1 MLKQVIKEMRGH
13 LNPHSM
19 VPKNVLKDWLERLE
33 PKPVFDAF
41 DNEIKAGD
49 VLDVQKAGKHLI

>member
-19 VPKNVLKDWLERLE
+19 VPKNVLKDRPDWFKLLDEIALNFCQE
-33 PKPVFDAF
+33 
-41 DNEIKAGD
+41 NEYIQESLLGN
-49 VLDVQKAGKHLI
+49 